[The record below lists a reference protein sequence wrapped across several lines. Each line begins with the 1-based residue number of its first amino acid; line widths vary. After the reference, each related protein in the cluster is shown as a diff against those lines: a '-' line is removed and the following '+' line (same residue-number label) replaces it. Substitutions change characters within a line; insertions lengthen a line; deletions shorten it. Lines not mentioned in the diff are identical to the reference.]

1 LSGPIGIFDSG
12 IGGLTVVK
20 ELTRL
25 MPEQDLI
32 YFGDTARVPYGTRS
46 VKLIRQYALEDA
58 SFLKQYGIK
67 TLIVACNTASAVA
80 VDLLQDVLDIPVTG
94 MIGPGVSAAVN
105 KTENNRIGVI
115 GTTATVNSM
124 AYNMK
129 IRELNSEVNVYGQP
143 CPILVPLV
151 EEGWI
156 NEEIT
161 RLTVRKYLEP
171 LLLKNIDTIILGCTH
186 FPVIRSLIQE
196 EAGPDV
202 TLIDS
207 GQEAAK
213 IVQTMIGEDVKSES
227 SGTVGRFQCYVSDI
241 PDKFD
246 EVGTRFL
253 GKPLVNAERVDF
265 DAFLMGH
272 GEKIYK
278 SLNL

>member
-25 MPEQDLI
+25 MPNEDLV

-58 SFLKQYGIK
+58 SFLQQYDIK

-80 VDLLQDVLDIPVTG
+80 VELLQETLDIPVTG
-94 MIGPGVSAAVN
+94 VIGPGVSAAVN
-105 KTENNRIGVI
+105 ITKNNRIGVI
-115 GTTATVNSM
+115 GTTATVNSQ
-124 AYNMK
+124 AYNKK
-129 IRELNSEVNVYGQP
+129 IKEVNPHAEVYGQS

-161 RLTVRKYLEP
+161 RLTVRKYLAP
-171 LLLKNIDTIILGCTH
+171 LLLHNIDTIILGCTH
-186 FPVIRSLIQE
+186 FPVIRNLIQE
-196 EAGPDV
+196 EAGPEI

-213 IVQTMIGEDVKSES
+213 IVEKMIKNKTRQS
-227 SGTVGRFQCYVSDI
+227 SHKKAGFFYCYVSDI

-265 DAFLMGH
+265 DAFLMEQ